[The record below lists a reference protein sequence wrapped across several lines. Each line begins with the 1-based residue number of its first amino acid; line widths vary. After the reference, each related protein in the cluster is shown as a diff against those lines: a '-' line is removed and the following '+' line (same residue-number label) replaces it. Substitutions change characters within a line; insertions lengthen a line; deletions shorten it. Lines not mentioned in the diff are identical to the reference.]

1 MNKEIRFINSKYDDL
16 FRIPDGE
23 TIVIEFSK
31 EPVIKICKYIDDYHT
46 KIGSELFH
54 ICQFAEMME
63 RVGAKYYPEDEI
75 MDEQAAWKVG
85 LNHYL
90 ALQTSE
96 DGYDY
101 TLYDKNFNEIDGGQ
115 LDDPELS
122 MKEAR
127 KEILNDFKLGR
138 KDLVAIGYD
147 DLLEKV
153 EQVETKQISS
163 VLEKLNSHKQSI
175 LESKQSSE
183 KFFDEE
189 R

>member
-1 MNKEIRFINSKYDDL
+1 MSKEIRFINSKYDDL
-16 FRIPDGE
+16 FRIPDGA
-23 TIVIEFSK
+23 TIQIEFSN
-31 EPVIKICKYIDDYHT
+31 ELVIKTCKYIDDYHT

-63 RVGAKYYPEDEI
+63 RVGAKYYPEDES
-75 MDEQAAWKVG
+75 MDEQTAWKVG
-85 LNHYL
+85 QNHYL

-115 LDDPELS
+115 LDDLELS

-127 KEILNDFKLGR
+127 KEILNDFKLDR
-138 KDLVAIGYD
+138 KDLVAFDYD
-147 DLLEKV
+147 DLLEKA
-153 EQVETKQISS
+153 EHVETKKISS

-175 LESKQSSE
+175 LENKQSSE
-183 KFFDEE
+183 LFFDEE